1 MATHCSL
8 LAWRI
13 QWTEEPGGLQSMDF
27 QRVRHNWV
35 TEHTHMLGKNLGGG
49 AQALQNFCYC
59 LVVKSCPTLFDPME
73 CSPLQAPL
81 FMDFPG
87 KNARVGFHFLLQGIF
102 LTQGS
107 NPCLLYWQENSLPLS
122 HQRSLKLGQRW
133 DLNSHLQ
140 RDWSLN
146 PAS

>member
-1 MATHCSL
+1 
-8 LAWRI
+8 
-13 QWTEEPGGLQSMDF
+13 
-27 QRVRHNWV
+27 
-35 TEHTHMLGKNLGGG
+35 MLGKNLGGG
-49 AQALQNFCYC
+49 AQALQNLCYC

-107 NPCLLYWQENSLPLS
+107 NPSLLLDRGIFYHCVIKKAHMTKQSYYWAYT
-122 HQRSLKLGQRW
+122 LKK
-133 DLNSHLQ
+133 
-140 RDWSLN
+140 
-146 PAS
+146 P